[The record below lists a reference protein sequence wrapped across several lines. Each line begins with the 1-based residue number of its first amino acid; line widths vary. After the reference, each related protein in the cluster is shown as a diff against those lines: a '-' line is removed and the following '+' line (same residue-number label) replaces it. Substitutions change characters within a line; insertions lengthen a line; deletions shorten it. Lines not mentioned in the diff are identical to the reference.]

1 MGEKYAVLIVRVST
15 LVQDYEPQINDL
27 KKYAN
32 SKGFTDFHI
41 IETKE
46 SGLIDLEK
54 RVGTNQLFSFI
65 SENPKY
71 KVVFVTEISRLGRRQ
86 SILHQVKEW
95 FVKNGI
101 QLYVK
106 DIGYSLLDENNKV
119 SIGGDMMFS
128 LYGLFAETEI
138 TQKKE
143 RFSRAKKSLMEQGL
157 SISGKTLFG
166 YKRVN
171 LPDSKRTTLVIEEE
185 NAEKVRIIYNWYLN
199 GIDLYEKKVSIKR
212 ITIECIKKGF
222 PKYTHSKRN
231 VNKLLKEKGYTGLKV
246 TNNKRKNNDYKNE
259 GNDEKY
265 LVTNNT
271 IKYPIIIDNE
281 TFDSVQEMLKENNS
295 RIDKSTK
302 NVTILSKLIRCNKC
316 GNHYGGNYR
325 IFRERNLSTYRCN
338 CRQSVSGITNTQS
351 VSMSMFDSAIW
362 CLIKIDLG
370 TLSKV
375 ISKFNPDSEVINLK
389 KTIVELEK
397 RIDEIDEEINLT
409 IQSYG
414 DFNKYKNASMSDL
427 FKQMKS
433 RIDKLD
439 KEKGKVMNEI
449 SKSRYNLSV
458 KNFGIDDSY
467 KLIKKNIKTIED
479 SKELIKKYINLFVGS
494 LDIILHNSRYTIIK
508 VNYSKTI
515 IKMHIQE
522 KLSSVILNP
531 NIKRITKKD
540 VIFDSGLEM
549 KTYIILDKRNP
560 QKIKSYKTE
569 SSIFITRQNDSIK
582 FGINN
587 NTKGIEVSLEE
598 LDSVNN
604 KSYFIPFKFDKLDL
618 YSIPVSK

>member
-15 LVQDYEPQINDL
+15 LGQDYEPQINDL
-27 KKYAN
+27 KKYAK

-95 FVKNGI
+95 LVKNGI

-171 LPDSKRTTLVIEEE
+171 LPDSKRTTLVIEED
-185 NAEKVRIIYNWYLN
+185 NAEKVRIIFNWYLN

-212 ITIECIKKGF
+212 ITLECIKLGF

-231 VNKLLKEKGYTGLKV
+231 VNKLLKERGYTGLKV
-246 TNNKRKNNDYKNE
+246 TNNKRKNSDYKND

-271 IKYPIIIDNE
+271 IKYPIIIESD
-281 TFDSVQEMLKENNS
+281 TFNSVQEMLKENNS

-302 NVTILSKLIRCNKC
+302 NITILSKLIRCSIC

-325 IFRERNLSTYRCN
+325 IFERRNLDTYRCN
-338 CRQSVSGITNTQS
+338 CRHSVSGITNTQS
-351 VSMSMFDSAIW
+351 VSMSMFDSVIW
-362 CLIKIDLG
+362 CLIKTDLD

-375 ISKFNPDSEVINLK
+375 ISRFNPDHEVVNLK
-389 KTIVELEK
+389 KTIIELEK
-397 RIDEIDEEINLT
+397 RRDEIDEEINLN
-409 IQSYG
+409 IQSYS
-414 DFNKYKNASMSDL
+414 DFNKYKNTSMSEL

-433 RIDKLD
+433 RMAKLD

-458 KNFGIDDSY
+458 NNIEIDDSY
-467 KLIKKNIKTIED
+467 KLIKNNIKTIEE
-479 SKELIKKYINLFVGS
+479 SKELIKKYINLFVGR
-494 LDIILHNSRYTIIK
+494 LDIIMHNSRYTIIK
-508 VNYSKTI
+508 VNYSKMI
-515 IKMHIQE
+515 IKMKIQDQLMSNSQKMSVKSITNDSDL
-522 KLSSVILNP
+522 KLN
-531 NIKRITKKD
+531 T
-540 VIFDSGLEM
+540 F
-549 KTYIILDKRNP
+549 IILDKRNP

-569 SSIFITRQNDSIK
+569 KSIIATEQKDSIM
-582 FGINN
+582 FGIKNI
-587 NTKGIEVSLEE
+587 TKGVKVSLEE
-598 LDSVNN
+598 LDSETN
-604 KSYFIPFKFDKLDL
+604 KSSFSQFKFEKLNL

>member
-15 LVQDYEPQINDL
+15 LGQDYEPQIDDL
-27 KKYAN
+27 KKYAK

-95 FVKNGI
+95 LVKNGI

-138 TQKKE
+138 NQKKE

-166 YKRVN
+166 YKRVS
-171 LPDSKRTTLVIEEE
+171 LPDSKRTTLEIEEE
-185 NAEKVRIIYNWYLN
+185 NAEKVRIIFNWYLN

-212 ITIECIKKGF
+212 INIECIKKGF

-246 TNNKRKNNDYKNE
+246 TNNKRKNDNYKNE
-259 GNDEKY
+259 GTDEKY

-271 IKYPIIIDNE
+271 IKYPQIIDNE
-281 TFDSVQEMLKENNS
+281 TFDSVQERLKENNS

-302 NVTILSKLIRCNKC
+302 NVTILSKLIRCSKC

-325 IFRERNLSTYRCN
+325 IFKDSYRCN
-338 CRQSVSGITNTQS
+338 CRQSVNGITNTQS

-362 CLIKIDLG
+362 CLIKIDFG

-375 ISKFNPDSEVINLK
+375 ISKFNPDREVVNSKKIIFELK
-389 KTIVELEK
+389 KKL
-397 RIDEIDEEINLT
+397 DEIDEEINLN
-409 IQSYG
+409 IQSYN
-414 DFNKYKNASMSDL
+414 DFNKYKNTSMSEL

-433 RIDKLD
+433 RMDKLD
-439 KEKGKVMNEI
+439 KEKGKVLNEI
-449 SKSRYNLSV
+449 SKERLKISV

-467 KLIKKNIKTIED
+467 KLIENNIKTIEE
-479 SKELIKKYINLFVGS
+479 SKELIKKYINFFVDS
-494 LDIILHNSRYTIIK
+494 LDLILHNSRYTIIK
-508 VNYSKTI
+508 VNYSKMI
-515 IKMHIQE
+515 IKMKIQDQLLSNSQKMTVKSITNDSDL
-522 KLSSVILNP
+522 KLN
-531 NIKRITKKD
+531 T
-540 VIFDSGLEM
+540 F
-549 KTYIILDKRNP
+549 IILDKRNP

-569 SSIFITRQNDSIK
+569 KSIIATEQNDSIM
-582 FGINN
+582 FGIKNI
-587 NTKGIEVSLEE
+587 TKGVKVSLGE
-598 LDSVNN
+598 LDSETN
-604 KSYFIPFKFDKLDL
+604 KSSFSQFKFEKLNL